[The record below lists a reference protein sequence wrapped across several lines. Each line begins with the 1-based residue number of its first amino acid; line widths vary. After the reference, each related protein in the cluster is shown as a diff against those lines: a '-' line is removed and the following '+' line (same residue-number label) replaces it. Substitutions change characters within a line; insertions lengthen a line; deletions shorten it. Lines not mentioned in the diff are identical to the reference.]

1 MLRIYH
7 TTNKALIVDEY
18 MKTYAIETIEVARQ
32 YARGKKHV
40 DRPRASLELALNNVV
55 ENRFTRINIKDEG
68 ING

>member
-18 MKTYAIETIEVARQ
+18 MKTYAIEPIEVARQ

-40 DRPRASLELALNNVV
+40 DRPRESLELALNNVV